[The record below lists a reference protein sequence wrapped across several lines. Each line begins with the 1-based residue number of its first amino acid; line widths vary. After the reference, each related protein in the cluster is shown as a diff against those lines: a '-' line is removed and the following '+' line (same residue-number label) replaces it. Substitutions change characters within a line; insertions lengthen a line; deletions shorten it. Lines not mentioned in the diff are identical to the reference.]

1 MVWLVSMFVVSGLVF
16 GQDVGKVERYKGR
29 VDLVKKGALRG
40 VPVDVAGPVV
50 GVGDLVRTKIK
61 SYALLSFI
69 DGSKVELHERSRLK
83 VIAYEKAR
91 DVRVQRG
98 IVKFDIKSTKGLKG
112 FRIST
117 PHAIIG
123 VKGTSFW
130 VYVFPGYTKV
140 VVEEGKVEY
149 VYPKGNE
156 PKSIDLLK
164 FISVLHEKEEPFS
177 DKPPAPSIG
186 NLEVIIQ

>member
-1 MVWLVSMFVVSGLVF
+1 MVWLVLIFVLTGLVF

-40 VPVDVAGPVV
+40 MPVDVAGSVI
-50 GVGDLVRTKIK
+50 GVGDLVRTKTK

-69 DGSKVELHERSRLK
+69 DGSQVELKERSRLK
-83 VIAYEKAR
+83 VIAYEKSR

-98 IVKFDIKSTKGLKG
+98 IVKFDIKSAKGLKG
-112 FRIST
+112 FRVMT

-123 VKGTSFW
+123 VKGTTFW

-140 VVEEGKVEY
+140 VIEEGKVEY
-149 VYPKGNE
+149 VYPMGNE
-156 PKSIDLLK
+156 PKSSNLLK
-164 FISVLHEKEEPFS
+164 FISVFHEKEDPFS
-177 DKPPAPSIG
+177 EKPPAPSVG

>member
-1 MVWLVSMFVVSGLVF
+1 MVWLVLIFVLTGLVF

-40 VPVDVAGPVV
+40 MPVDVAGSVI
-50 GVGDLVRTKIK
+50 GVGDLVRTKTK

-69 DGSKVELHERSRLK
+69 DGSQVELKERSRLK
-83 VIAYEKAR
+83 VIAYEKSR

-98 IVKFDIKSTKGLKG
+98 IVKFDIKSAKGLKG
-112 FRIST
+112 FRVMT

-123 VKGTSFW
+123 VKGTTFW

-140 VVEEGKVEY
+140 VIVKGKVEY
-149 VYPKGNE
+149 LYPRGTVPPTLQLIKNMNRNLGR
-156 PKSIDLLK
+156 D
-164 FISVLHEKEEPFS
+164 EPFS
-177 DKPPAPSIG
+177 EKPPASTG
-186 NLEVIIQ
+186 NVEVIIR